1 MSRETD
7 KIRKVIQITNEV
19 SPTFCLAKWHHVTMY
34 MHMGQT
40 HSCYHPAPHDIP
52 LNEIKT
58 NPSALHNTLQKKKE
72 RAEMLVGEKP
82 KGCQYCW
89 NVENLGGDHIS
100 DRHIRNEALYRPEM
114 MNEIT
119 NNNWDFNVNPD
130 YIEISFSNECN
141 FKCGYCHPK
150 HSSSYYSEIKQHGP
164 YKNVKN
170 HGNSIEWFTVQQEEN
185 NPWIDA
191 WWRWWPEMSKTL
203 NILRIT
209 GGEPLM
215 HKSTWRLLDTLR
227 EEPKPH
233 LELNL
238 NSNLGVKS
246 AMVERLAD
254 NVNDLLS
261 NKKIKGFKVFSSMDT
276 WGKRAEYLRTGLD
289 VDLWEKNLDL
299 FIKKTGSPVTFMCT
313 FNILSVTSYISF
325 LEKVLEWRNKYKDV
339 YDNTGARKIIFD
351 IPYLKEPLQYDML
364 ILPKEEYLPYFD
376 KILNFV
382 KDNLDESDSTKFSD
396 LEYER
401 FRRVRDYFATKTY
414 PDEKL
419 LEGRKDF
426 YNWFTEYDRRRDVNF
441 LETFPEMSAFFE
453 QCKQLNIKE

>member
-209 GGEPLM
+209 GGDPLM

-227 EEPKPH
+227 EEPKPN

-299 FIKKTGSPVTFMCT
+299 FIKKTASPVTFMCT

-325 LEKVLEWRNKYKDV
+325 LEKVLEWRKKYKDV

-414 PDEKL
+414 SDEKL